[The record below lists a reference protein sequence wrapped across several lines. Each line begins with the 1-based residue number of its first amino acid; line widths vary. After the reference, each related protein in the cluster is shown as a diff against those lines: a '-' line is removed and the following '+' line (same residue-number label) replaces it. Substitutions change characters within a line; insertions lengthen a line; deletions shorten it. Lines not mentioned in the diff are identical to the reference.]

1 MATNYRYRGIE
12 PPYAPWSTLPAG
24 VSAAAIGEWKSNVG
38 YWTQASVADGVTDIL
53 YAYDTGG
60 TKDLSFEGTF
70 QITDGTEIET
80 VKVLA
85 HIINSTT
92 NYTSYGI
99 IYSGA
104 SSRWDISVTYD
115 ASSTSFQFVLENVS
129 GGTITN
135 PQCNWQIQQ
144 VEVI

>member
-1 MATNYRYRGIE
+1 MAINYRYREIGL
-12 PPYAPWSTLPAG
+12 PYAPWSTLPAT
-24 VSAAAIGEWKSNVG
+24 VPDAAIGEWKSNVG
-38 YWTQASVADGVTDIL
+38 YWTQASVADGVSDVV

-60 TKDLSFEGTF
+60 TLNMSFEGTF

-85 HIINSTT
+85 HIIGSTT

-99 IYSGA
+99 IYSGS
-104 SSRWDISVTYD
+104 SSRWDISATYD
-115 ASSTSFQFVLENVS
+115 ASSTSFQFVIENIS

-144 VEVI
+144 VEAI